1 MNTDTIHPPPLPQT
15 KIEINLP
22 KIFTKAA
29 DVLAANGHYKGDF
42 YDMAQVVRGRRAEDC
57 AVCAYGALNIAAGGR
72 PDQINGMSCLAAMAL
87 AGYLA
92 IPATPAAIGTWNDAD
107 ARTPEQVEKAFREIA
122 EELAR

>member
-1 MNTDTIHPPPLPQT
+1 MTAETTHRAPLPRT

-42 YDMAQVVRGRRAEDC
+42 YDMAQVVRGRQPEDC
-57 AVCAYGALNIAAGGR
+57 AICAYGALNIAAGSA
-72 PDQINGMSCLAAMAL
+72 PDLINGMSCLAAMAL
-87 AGYLA
+87 ADYLA
-92 IPATPAAIGTWNDAD
+92 IPASPAAIGIWNDHPD
-107 ARTPEQVEKAFREIA
+107 RTPEQVEKAFREIA